1 VIERLAEKEAL
12 RFIPNDLYFDSEKQ
26 FIAVITGPNMGG
38 KSTYLRQAAAIVILA
53 QMGSFVPADSA
64 ALSIVDRVF
73 TRIGAADNLARGR
86 STFMVEMTE
95 TAVIL
100 NTATARSLVVLDEIG
115 RGTATYDG
123 LALAW
128 AVVEHIHQRIRA
140 RTLFATHY
148 HELTELADQLPG
160 VANLHVS
167 VKEAGDQ
174 VIFLRKV
181 EPGRA
186 DRSYGIEVARLA
198 GLPISVVERARE
210 ILVLHERSEQAVT
223 EELTPR
229 VSGPTQI
236 QLFEPVNYQIAERI
250 RNLKVDEL
258 RPIDALQLLSELQRE
273 LKRQ

>member
-1 VIERLAEKEAL
+1 
-12 RFIPNDLYFDSEKQ
+12 
-26 FIAVITGPNMGG
+26 
-38 KSTYLRQAAAIVILA
+38 
-53 QMGSFVPADSA
+53 
-64 ALSIVDRVF
+64 VDRVF

-128 AVVEHIHQRIRA
+128 AVVEHIHRRIRA

-198 GLPISVVERARE
+198 GLPMSVVERARE

-229 VSGPTQI
+229 AAAPAQI

-250 RNLKVDEL
+250 RKLKLDEL

-273 LKRQ
+273 LKRS